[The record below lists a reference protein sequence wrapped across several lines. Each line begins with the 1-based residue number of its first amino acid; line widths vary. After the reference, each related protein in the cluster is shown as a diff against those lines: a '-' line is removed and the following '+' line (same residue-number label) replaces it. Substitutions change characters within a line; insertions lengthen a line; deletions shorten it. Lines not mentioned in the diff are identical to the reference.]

1 MRRWNLYLVL
11 LWWAT
16 SLVLLSGCGSA
27 ALPAL
32 PGGSGREASP
42 TVESGV
48 RPKIVASAPVGGEG
62 PTPTAA
68 PISAPLASPTAT
80 VAPTRPVQASIVSVA
95 LSFYAAVQAQD
106 YARAYSYLAN
116 DVTINPTGDRPQP
129 LTRDHFVQTARS
141 LDETMGK
148 VTAFSAEIDA
158 NSPTIIIMTISRSNL
173 AAYHS
178 HLVFKD
184 LGGSWKIAS
193 LDRI

>member
-1 MRRWNLYLVL
+1 MRWWNLCLVL
-11 LWWAT
+11 FCWVA

-32 PGGSGREASP
+32 RGSGGGVSP
-42 TVESGV
+42 TAGV
-48 RPKIVASAPVGGEG
+48 GMRPKIVTSAPGGGEES
-62 PTPTAA
+62 TPTAA
-68 PISAPLASPTAT
+68 PIAAPGASPTAT
-80 VAPTRPVQASIVSVA
+80 VAPTRPVQTSIVSVA

-106 YARAYSYLAN
+106 YARAYGYLAN

-129 LTRDHFVQTARS
+129 LTRDLFVQTARS

-148 VTAFSAEIDA
+148 VTAFSAEVDA
-158 NSPTIIIMTISRSNL
+158 GSPALIIMTISRSNL